1 MPARREASRPA
12 RSTERGALARPRR
25 SRGSGCTEDDET
37 LDTRLSRRVVIIVA
51 LVALGSAAWLK
62 ERGWLGRATARN
74 VLLITLDTTRA
85 DHLGCYGDRDALTPA
100 LDGLAA
106 RGTVFE
112 QAFTSCPQTLA
123 AHATILTGLQPPEHG
138 LRINGRQRLAA
149 GIPTLAELLA
159 ARGYRTA
166 AFVAAFVLNSK
177 FGLDRGFQ
185 VYDEDLSSAQP
196 QEVQER
202 LSVYRSGSQVV
213 DAALAWLEKAAGAP
227 GPFFCWVHL
236 YDPHYPHYSHAELA
250 GTPFEGKASYDAEVA
265 FMDRQVARLTA
276 FLEARRL
283 TPRTLVIAVADH
295 GEGLGDHGEME
306 HGYLLNEEVLRVPL
320 IVTLPGIVRGGARVE
335 TMVSLVDLAPTVLDL
350 LGISTQA
357 RFPGRSLR
365 PALVGEHL
373 EPLPSYAE
381 TQLPYSAYRWA
392 PLTSLTTPHWKYI
405 RTPRPEVYD
414 RTSDRRELYNLESAR
429 PERVKE
435 LEAELAAVEARM
447 APQAAPAVALSVE
460 QRRQLES
467 LGYVG
472 GGQSAAA
479 ATGALK
485 DIKDMLPVKLLDTQV
500 RRGVSY
506 GTLRQ
511 DELVERLRDLVR
523 RSPETPDFQN
533 RLGAALLDADQL
545 EEAGRHLAEAVRL
558 DPELVEAHVNLGRV
572 LARQRKPEEAIPHFT
587 EALRLDPD
595 MPEAHFSMGHAL
607 AEQHQLDTAL
617 GHYAEAVR
625 LKPDYADAHY
635 EMANVLTQR
644 HKLAAAIEHYTEV
657 LRTRPEFADAHYDL
671 ANVLREQGRTP
682 EAIEHYL
689 EAVRLGPRFVDA
701 RNNLGLSLA
710 EEGRLAEAEEQLTRG
725 LAVQPDFAPAQ
736 LNLGRVLAHEGRAAD
751 AAKHFA
757 KAVQLRPNVAEFAAG
772 YAWFLA
778 TSPDPRE
785 RDGAR
790 AVALAEKACKQTAE
804 RDAGVLGTLAA
815 AYAEAGRFADAVETG
830 RRAIRVAHAS
840 EQEPLI
846 PNLEQRL
853 RLYENGQ
860 PFHESAAVDG
870 KPSEPSG

>member
-1 MPARREASRPA
+1 M
-12 RSTERGALARPRR
+12 
-25 SRGSGCTEDDET
+25 
-37 LDTRLSRRVVIIVA
+37 
-51 LVALGSAAWLK
+51 ALGSAVWVL
-62 ERGWLGRATARN
+62 RHRFVRTSTRN

-100 LDGLAA
+100 LDALAA

-138 LRINGRQRLAA
+138 LRINGKQRLAA
-149 GIPTLAELLA
+149 GIPTLAEMLA

-185 VYDEDLSSAQP
+185 TYDEDLSAAQP
-196 QEVQER
+196 QEVHER

-213 DAALAWLEKAAGAP
+213 DAALAWLEQTARAP
-227 GPFFCWVHL
+227 APFFCWVHL

-276 FLEARRL
+276 FLEARQL
-283 TPRTLVIAVADH
+283 APQTLVIAVADH

-306 HGYLLNEEVLRVPL
+306 HGYLLNDEVLRVPL
-320 IVTLPGIVRGGARVE
+320 IVALPGIVRAGVRVDK
-335 TMVSLVDLAPTVLDL
+335 MVSLVDLMPTVLDVL
-350 LGISTQA
+350 DISVQA

-365 PALVGEHL
+365 PALMGEHL

-381 TQLPYSAYRWA
+381 TQLPYSAYRWSG
-392 PLTSLTTPHWKYI
+392 LTSLTTPRWKYI
-405 RTPRPEVYD
+405 RTPRAEVYD
-414 RTSDRRELYNLESAR
+414 RTSDRRELYNLASAR
-429 PERVKE
+429 PERVAE
-435 LEAELAAVEARM
+435 LEAQLAAMESTMVR
-447 APQAAPAVALSVE
+447 QAASAVALSAE

-472 GGQSAAA
+472 GGQSGNAAA
-479 ATGALK
+479 VTGPLK
-485 DIKDMLPVKLLDTQV
+485 DIKDMLSVKQLDTQV
-500 RRGVSY
+500 RRGVSFEAF
-506 GTLRQ
+506 GRG
-511 DELVERLRDLVR
+511 EIVERLRDLVR
-523 RSPETPDFQN
+523 RSPETPDFQS
-533 RLGAALLDADQL
+533 RLGAALLDSGKL
-545 EEAGRHLAEAVRL
+545 EEASSHLAEALRL
-558 DPELVEAHVNLGRV
+558 DPELVEAHVDLGRV
-572 LARQRKPEEAIPHFT
+572 LARQRKLEEAIPHFT

-617 GHYAEAVR
+617 GHFAEAVR

-644 HKLAAAIEHYTEV
+644 HKLAAAVEHYTEV
-657 LRTRPEFADAHYDL
+657 LRLRPGFADAHYDL

-682 EAIEHYL
+682 EAIEHYE

-710 EEGRLAEAEEQLTRG
+710 AQGRLVEGEEQLVQA
-725 LAVQPDFAPAQ
+725 LALKADFASAHF
-736 LNLGRVLAHEGRAAD
+736 NLGRVLAREGRAAD

-757 KAVQLRPNVAEFAAG
+757 KATQLRPDVAEFATG

-778 TSPDPRE
+778 TGADPRE

-790 AVALAEKACKQTAE
+790 AVALATTACKQTQE
-804 RDAGVLGTLAA
+804 RDAGALGTLAA
-815 AYAEAGRFADAVETG
+815 AYAEAGRFAEAVETAK
-830 RRAIRVAHAS
+830 RAIRVAHAS

-846 PNLEQRL
+846 PNIEQRL
-853 RLYENGQ
+853 HLYESGH
-860 PFHESAAVDG
+860 PFHEGVAADG
-870 KPSEPSG
+870 NQPEPPG